1 LHESF
6 SHSAKSGLTVG
17 KTDEEQYALES
28 VADVVRDHLAA
39 VIKLFRSEDAQLID
53 EHFQNNS
60 LKYLKAYDVFY
71 GENAGPYYLGEQ
83 VCTHKYSNAMN

>member
-1 LHESF
+1 
-6 SHSAKSGLTVG
+6 VG

-39 VIKLFRSEDAQLID
+39 LIKLFRSEDVQAID

-71 GENAGPYYLGEQ
+71 GENAGPYFLGEQ
-83 VCTHKYSNAMN
+83 VCVCKQEYRSAMS